1 MYQRNQLL
9 HKIQDETEKAR
20 SLLDARAQ
28 LQQQRKMANMG
39 ASFQRQKLLEAMD
52 KLQTNKDKEWNSQ
65 HGQPAALTMR
75 SRLSSAV
82 FLSKWHD
89 IWCGQPFGLTDSCV
103 CCDVLSVTS
112 ESFAMPHFCVQQ
124 NWSEWP

>member
-39 ASFQRQKLLEAMD
+39 ASFQRQKLLQAMESCR
-52 KLQTNKDKEWNSQ
+52 LLRTGQRTAQSTWTRCSGPTTNGIQWGYYSDF
-65 HGQPAALTMR
+65 
-75 SRLSSAV
+75 SSKQADRRFFV
-82 FLSKWHD
+82 
-89 IWCGQPFGLTDSCV
+89 
-103 CCDVLSVTS
+103 
-112 ESFAMPHFCVQQ
+112 
-124 NWSEWP
+124 